1 MTARGLCLSPRAI
14 FSPVVDLLLTSGIS
28 IVVMAALIVAV
39 LSGVLPTTNAGSAVL
54 PKLLLLQVLLN
65 WPHFMVSYRLLYHDR
80 RNLSR
85 FPMAAVGVPVILL
98 AVCIAA
104 VLPAFGGE
112 GPMTANVSIA
122 YILWIFAALYL
133 AWHYTGQTWG
143 VMMIFARLS
152 GMTFTRSERFILQGG
167 FRVLIAWHV
176 IWGLGSLPQLP
187 YVGPLQ
193 GPIAQLVVNTAA
205 ILSAMAGVLV
215 WVRKLMAKD
224 VVDMR
229 SLGAWIAIYSWYL
242 VLWLIPDAFIFVQL
256 SHALQYLIF
265 PARIELNRNDIKRS
279 ATAMRTFLIYLACVF
294 AGLLVFYL
302 PEVALLS
309 PTGAPTIFA
318 LLAIAINI
326 HHYYTDSAIWK
337 LRDKSVRDSLFGHV
351 SG

>member
-28 IVVMAALIVAV
+28 IAVMAALLLAV
-39 LSGVLPTTNAGSAVL
+39 VSGILPRTDAGGAVL

-85 FPMAAVGVPVILL
+85 FPMAAVGVPAILL
-98 AVCIAA
+98 TVCIAA
-104 VLPAFGGE
+104 VLPTFGGE

-122 YILWIFAALYL
+122 YVLWVFAALYL

-152 GMTFTRSERFILQGG
+152 GMTFTRGERFILQGG
-167 FRVLIAWHV
+167 FRILIAWHV

-187 YVGPLQ
+187 LLGLLQ
-193 GPIAQLVVNTAA
+193 GSLAQLVVNIAA
-205 ILSAMAGVLV
+205 VMAALAGVLI
-215 WVRKLMAKD
+215 WVRKLVAKD

-229 SLGAWIAIYSWYL
+229 SVGAWIALYSWYL
-242 VLWLIPDAFIFVQL
+242 VLWLIPDAFVFVQL
-256 SHALQYLIF
+256 SHALQYLVF
-265 PARIELNRNDIKRS
+265 PARIEINRNDADRS
-279 ATAMRTFLIYLACVF
+279 TAAARTLLIYLACVF
-294 AGLLVFYL
+294 AGALVFYL

-337 LRDKSVRDSLFGHV
+337 LRDKSVRDRLFGHV